1 LANSRKLQKHCVAG
15 KDSDGNWIRLVNPGG
30 SELALEDIINER
42 GEQPKLLETWEI
54 EVIRNEPL
62 YYQPENWVI
71 DSRYYWKKSE
81 EPIGINFRKLRDRPW
96 TLFGDEVDYLTKED
110 LQSNSI
116 RQSLCLIYTD
126 NVIFRKTRNINN
138 RDQVRA
144 IFYYNDNYY
153 NLVVTDYE
161 WEAKFIGPDAR
172 YSNYA
177 DYRYNAGLY
186 LTIGLGAEFN
196 EKHYKLVVG
205 VIPSQDI

>member
-1 LANSRKLQKHCVAG
+1 MPFRF
-15 KDSDGNWIRLVNPGG
+15 
-30 SELALEDIINER
+30 
-42 GEQPKLLETWEI
+42 
-54 EVIRNEPL
+54 RNEPL

-81 EPIGINFRKLRDRPW
+81 KPIDINFGKLRDRPW

-110 LQSNSI
+110 LQSKP
-116 RQSLCLIYTD
+116 RQSLYFIHTD
-126 NVIFRKTRNINN
+126 NVKFKKTQNINN

-144 IFYYNDNYY
+144 IFKYNKNYY
-153 NLVVTDYE
+153 DLVVTDYE

-172 YSNYA
+172 YSNYT
-177 DYRYNAGLY
+177 DYDFNTGFY

-205 VIPSQDI
+205 VIPSEDI